1 MMKGEKVVVLVIRVI
16 PRAKKNG
23 ISEILDDGTIKIRL
37 TAPPTEGKA
46 NMVLIEFLADLLD
59 VSVSK
64 IEIVKGEKS
73 RMKLVTIQ
81 NIDPDTVDKKIRESL
96 DLKK

>member
-1 MMKGEKVVVLVIRVI
+1 MKGEKVVVLVIRVI
-16 PRAKKNG
+16 PRAKKNE

-73 RMKLVTIQ
+73 RMKLLTIQ